1 MFISMAIT
9 LTTFSTS
16 KGKMKE
22 IQQLKFTLKIK
33 PFLFLLFA
41 YATKFRIK
49 LTADLGLV
57 ESRSSINWWSK

>member
-1 MFISMAIT
+1 MLFSVA
-9 LTTFSTS
+9 TTFTAFSAPE
-16 KGKMKE
+16 GKMKE
-22 IQQLKFTLKIK
+22 IQELKFSLKIK